1 VLLGALRIALL
12 SMARNRL
19 RTLLTVLGILIGI
32 TAVIVVA
39 ALVEGTSAAVDARI
53 DSMASSALYVWPK
66 ALQVS
71 GPRAK
76 FAGRLTDSDGE
87 AVLREATNVAL
98 AAPFELTQT
107 QVVYGDKN
115 ISTWIVGT
123 TLPYFT
129 IRRFTISKGEKW
141 TPTDEIA
148 RTKNCVV
155 GRTVAEKLF
164 GEGDPIGRTIRVGR
178 IPFTII
184 GMLTPRGAGAF
195 GDDQDDRIMMPVGT
209 YRTRVVHV
217 PPGRA
222 DELMFSATSDAV
234 VDKAREQITG
244 ILRQRHH
251 LDDGRDDFEVRT
263 QAEMRDKV
271 DSIAAMLELFGVGVA
286 AVSLLVGG
294 VGVMNI
300 MLVSVT
306 ERTREIGIRM
316 AVGARE
322 RDILLQ
328 FLVEAIVVTLL
339 GGFLGIA
346 LSFAATAGIG
356 RALDLSMTPSP
367 TSVAIAVATSVA
379 IGCIFGFM
387 PAFRAAK
394 LDPITALHVE

>member
-1 VLLGALRIALL
+1 VLLGAVRIALL

-32 TAVIVVA
+32 TAVVVVA

-53 DSMASSALYVWPK
+53 DSMASSAIYVWPK
-66 ALQVS
+66 PLQVS

-76 FAGRLTDSDGE
+76 FVGRLTDGDWE
-87 AVLREATNVAL
+87 AVLHEATSVAL
-98 AAPFELTQT
+98 AAPFGITQG

-115 ISTWIVGT
+115 ASTLIVGT

-129 IRRFTISKGEKW
+129 IRRFTVSKGEKW

-148 RTKNCVV
+148 RTKTCVV

-164 GEGDPIGRTIRVGR
+164 GDGDPVGRTIRVGR
-178 IPFTII
+178 IPFTVV
-184 GMLTPRGAGAF
+184 GMLAPRGTGAF

-222 DELMFSATSDAV
+222 DELMFSATTDLAV
-234 VDKAREQITG
+234 EKARDQISS

-251 LDDGRDDFEVRT
+251 LEDGRDDFEVRT
-263 QAEMRDKV
+263 QAEMREKA

-286 AVSLLVGG
+286 ALSLLVGG

-322 RDILLQ
+322 RDIMLQ
-328 FLVEAIVVTLL
+328 FLVEAVAVTLL

-346 LSFAATAGIG
+346 LSFAATASIG
-356 RALDLSMTPSP
+356 RALDLAMTPSF

-394 LDPITALHVE
+394 LDPIAALHVE

>member
-1 VLLGALRIALL
+1 VLLGALRIALV

-19 RTLLTVLGILIGI
+19 RTLLTMLGILIGI
-32 TAVIVVA
+32 TAVVVVA

-53 DSMASSALYVWPK
+53 DSMASSAIYVWPK
-66 ALQVS
+66 PLQVS

-76 FAGRLTDSDGE
+76 FVGRLTDADGD
-87 AVLREATNVAL
+87 AVLREATNVAM
-98 AAPFELTQT
+98 AAPFGITQG

-115 ISTWIVGT
+115 VSTWIVGT

-129 IRRFTISKGEKW
+129 IRRFNIAKGENW

-148 RTKNCVV
+148 RTKTCVV
-155 GRTVAEKLF
+155 GRTVAQKLF
-164 GEGDPIGRTIRVGR
+164 GDGDPVGRTIRVGR
-178 IPFTII
+178 IPFTVV
-184 GMLTPRGAGAF
+184 GLLAVRGTGAM
-195 GDDQDDRIMMPVGT
+195 GDDQDDRIIMPVGT
-209 YRTRVVHV
+209 YRTRVVHA

-222 DELMFSATSDAV
+222 DELMFSASSDGAV
-234 VDKAREQITG
+234 EKARQQIAS

-251 LDDGRDDFEVRT
+251 LEDDREDFEVRT
-263 QAEMRDKV
+263 QAEMREV
-271 DSIAAMLELFGVGVA
+271 ADSIAGMLELFGVGVA

-346 LSFAATAGIG
+346 LSFVATAGIG
-356 RALDLSMTPSP
+356 RALDLGMTPSF
-367 TSVAIAVATSVA
+367 TSVGIAVATSVV

-387 PAFRAAK
+387 PALRAAK